1 MPRRRTVY
9 LSFLTRSFPELSR
22 EEGGREGGWVV
33 GCLRSDDPR
42 DPPDLIDAAA
52 LAESTLDAF

>member
-1 MPRRRTVY
+1 MY

>member
-1 MPRRRTVY
+1 VY
-9 LSFLTRSFPELSR
+9 LSSLTRSFPEQSR
-22 EEGGREGGWVV
+22 EEGGSEGV
-33 GCLRSDDPR
+33 GCWCLRSDDPR